1 MKEKNN
7 VSKSKW
13 KRLFRK
19 KWFFPALYL
28 GISALLLTAVLWY
41 QSGTNDADQA
51 EEDKGIFDSL
61 SFDDNEEATPVAE
74 QDEVVKSPVAEDAE
88 ATVVTKFYD
97 HNADSESQENALV
110 LYDNKYYQS
119 TGVDYAA
126 ADGGSFEVLA
136 ALSGTVTEVKEDALH
151 GNVVQL
157 EHKNGVTTYY
167 ASLEDVKVEAGQE
180 VKQGD
185 VLAAA
190 GQSLFAKDKA
200 THVHF
205 EVRNG
210 DTAVNPETFL
220 NQPVSKLQEAKAES
234 VQEDAADTAGQ
245 TEQQQA
251 DTEAPADEN
260 TDAEAEAPADENADA
275 EAAPS
280 EDEEEP
286 KPDAGEEEA
295 PKQDDEK
302 QPEEDATSSR
312 SSAQT

>member
-41 QSGTNDADQA
+41 QSGTNDANQA

-61 SFDDNEEATPVAE
+61 SFNDNEEATPVAE

-220 NQPVSKLQEAKAES
+220 NQPVSKLQEAQAES
-234 VQEDAADTAGQ
+234 EAVQEDATDTAGQ

-251 DTEAPADEN
+251 D
-260 TDAEAEAPADENADA
+260 AEAPADENADA
-275 EAAPS
+275 DATPTE
-280 EDEEEP
+280 EEEP
-286 KPDAGEEEA
+286 NPDADEEEA
-295 PKQDDEK
+295 PKQDDEQ

>member
-1 MKEKNN
+1 MKEKNS

-41 QSGTNDADQA
+41 QSGTNEPEQA
-51 EEDKGIFDSL
+51 EEDKSIFDSL
-61 SFDDNEEATPVAE
+61 GFNGDEEATPVAE
-74 QDEVVKSPVAEDAE
+74 QDEVVKAPVAEDAE

-97 HNADSESQENALV
+97 HKADSESQENALV

-126 ADGGSFEVLA
+126 ADGGAFDVLA

-151 GNVVQL
+151 GNVVQM
-157 EHKNGVTTYY
+157 EHSNGVTTYY
-167 ASLEDVKVEAGQE
+167 ASLEDVKVEVGQE

-185 VLAAA
+185 VLATA

-200 THVHF
+200 THLHF

-210 DTAVNPETFL
+210 DTAVNPESFF
-220 NQPVSKLQEAKAES
+220 NQPVSKLKEAKEETEA
-234 VQEDAADTAGQ
+234 VQEEAADTSSQ
-245 TEQQQA
+245 KEQEET
-251 DTEAPADEN
+251 DAPAED
-260 TDAEAEAPADENADA
+260 NADA
-275 EAAPS
+275 GTAPKEEADDSEETPDTS
-280 EDEEEP
+280 DEEKSPEQDEQPEDE
-286 KPDAGEEEA
+286 
-295 PKQDDEK
+295 
-302 QPEEDATSSR
+302 ATSS
-312 SSAQT
+312 SSQAQT

>member
-1 MKEKNN
+1 MKEKNS

-41 QSGTNDADQA
+41 QSGTNEPEQA

-61 SFDDNEEATPVAE
+61 GFNGDEEATPVAE
-74 QDEVVKSPVAEDAE
+74 QDEVVKAPVAEDAE

-97 HNADSESQENALV
+97 HNADSEAQENALV

-126 ADGGSFEVLA
+126 ADGGAFDVLA

-151 GNVVQL
+151 GNVVQI
-157 EHKNGVTTYY
+157 EHKNGVATYY

-185 VLAAA
+185 VLATA

-200 THVHF
+200 THLHF
-205 EVRNG
+205 EVLNG
-210 DTAVNPETFL
+210 DTPVNPESFF
-220 NQPVSKLQEAKAES
+220 NQPVSKLQEAKAEA
-234 VQEDAADTAGQ
+234 VQEETADTAGQ
-245 TEQQQA
+245 NEKA
-251 DTEAPADEN
+251 ETEAPAE
-260 TDAEAEAPADENADA
+260 ENADA
-275 EAAPS
+275 EATPTDES
-280 EDEEEP
+280 GDTEETPDTSDEEKSPEQDEQPEDE
-286 KPDAGEEEA
+286 
-295 PKQDDEK
+295 
-302 QPEEDATSSR
+302 ATSSS

>member
-1 MKEKNN
+1 MKEKNS

-41 QSGTNDADQA
+41 QSGTNEPEQA
-51 EEDKGIFDSL
+51 EDDKGIFDSL
-61 SFDDNEEATPVAE
+61 DFSGDEEATPVAE
-74 QDEVVKSPVAEDAE
+74 QDEVVKAPVAEDAE

-97 HNADSESQENALV
+97 HKADSESQENALV

-126 ADGGSFEVLA
+126 ADGGTFDVLA

-157 EHKNGVTTYY
+157 EHSNGVTTYY
-167 ASLEDVKVEAGQE
+167 SSLEDVKVEVGQE

-185 VLAAA
+185 VLATA

-200 THVHF
+200 THLHF

-210 DTAVNPETFL
+210 DTAVNPESFF
-220 NQPVSKLQEAKAES
+220 NQPVSKLQEAKAETEA
-234 VQEDAADTAGQ
+234 VQEEAADTSSQ
-245 TEQQQA
+245 KEQEE
-251 DTEAPADEN
+251 TEAPAEDG
-260 TDAEAEAPADENADA
+260 TDANADPADEAGDSEETPDA
-275 EAAPS
+275 S
-280 EDEEEP
+280 DEEKSPE
-286 KPDAGEEEA
+286 
-295 PKQDDEK
+295 QDE
-302 QPEEDATSSR
+302 QPEDDATSS
-312 SSAQT
+312 SSQAQT

>member
-1 MKEKNN
+1 MKEKNS

-41 QSGTNDADQA
+41 QSGTNEPEQA
-51 EEDKGIFDSL
+51 EDDKGIFDSL
-61 SFDDNEEATPVAE
+61 DFNGDEEATPVAE
-74 QDEVVKSPVAEDAE
+74 QDEVVKAPVAEDAE

-97 HNADSESQENALV
+97 HKADSESQENALV

-126 ADGGSFEVLA
+126 ADGGTFDVLA

-157 EHKNGVTTYY
+157 EHSNGVTTYY
-167 ASLEDVKVEAGQE
+167 SSLEDVKVEVGQE

-185 VLAAA
+185 VLATA

-200 THVHF
+200 THLHF

-210 DTAVNPETFL
+210 DTAVNPESFF
-220 NQPVSKLQEAKAES
+220 NQPVSKLQEAKAETEA
-234 VQEDAADTAGQ
+234 VQEEAADTSSQ
-245 TEQQQA
+245 KEQEE
-251 DTEAPADEN
+251 TEAPADDGA
-260 TDAEAEAPADENADA
+260 DANADPADEAGDSEETPDA
-275 EAAPS
+275 S
-280 EDEEEP
+280 DEEKSPE
-286 KPDAGEEEA
+286 
-295 PKQDDEK
+295 QDE
-302 QPEEDATSSR
+302 QPEDDATSS
-312 SSAQT
+312 SSQAQT

>member
-1 MKEKNN
+1 MKEKNS

-41 QSGTNDADQA
+41 QSGTNEPEQA
-51 EEDKGIFDSL
+51 EEDKSIFDSL
-61 SFDDNEEATPVAE
+61 GFNGDEEATPVAE
-74 QDEVVKSPVAEDAE
+74 QDEVVKAPVAEDAE

-97 HNADSESQENALV
+97 HKADSESQENALV

-126 ADGGSFEVLA
+126 ADGGAFDVLA

-151 GNVVQL
+151 GNVVQM
-157 EHKNGVTTYY
+157 EHSNGVTTYY
-167 ASLEDVKVEAGQE
+167 ASLEDVKVEVGQE

-185 VLAAA
+185 VLATA

-200 THVHF
+200 THLHF

-210 DTAVNPETFL
+210 DTAVNPESFF
-220 NQPVSKLQEAKAES
+220 NQPVSKLKEAKAETEA
-234 VQEDAADTAGQ
+234 VQEEAADTSKQ
-245 TEQQQA
+245 KEQEE
-251 DTEAPADEN
+251 TEAPAED
-260 TDAEAEAPADENADA
+260 NADA
-275 EAAPS
+275 GTAPKEEADDSEETPDASDEEKSPEQDEQP
-280 EDEEEP
+280 EDE
-286 KPDAGEEEA
+286 
-295 PKQDDEK
+295 
-302 QPEEDATSSR
+302 ATSS
-312 SSAQT
+312 SSQAQT

>member
-1 MKEKNN
+1 MKEKNS

-41 QSGTNDADQA
+41 QSGTNDPEQA
-51 EEDKGIFDSL
+51 EDDKGIFDSL
-61 SFDDNEEATPVAE
+61 NFDGNEEATPVAE
-74 QDEVVKSPVAEDAE
+74 QDEVVKAPVAEDAE

-97 HNADSESQENALV
+97 HKADSEAQENALV

-126 ADGGSFEVLA
+126 ADGEAFDVLA

-151 GNVVQL
+151 GNVIQI
-157 EHKNGVTTYY
+157 EHKNGVATYY

-185 VLAAA
+185 VLATA

-200 THVHF
+200 THLHF
-205 EVRNG
+205 EVLNG
-210 DTAVNPETFL
+210 DTPVNPESFF
-220 NQPVSKLQEAKAES
+220 NQPVSKLQEAKTETEA
-234 VQEDAADTAGQ
+234 VQEETADTTGQNEQ
-245 TEQQQA
+245 TE
-251 DTEAPADEN
+251 TEAPAEED
-260 TDAEAEAPADENADA
+260 ADA
-275 EAAPS
+275 EVTPTDES
-280 EDEEEP
+280 GDKEETPDRSDEEKSPE
-286 KPDAGEEEA
+286 
-295 PKQDDEK
+295 QDE
-302 QPEEDATSSR
+302 QPEGEATSSS

>member
-1 MKEKNN
+1 MKEKNS

-41 QSGTNDADQA
+41 QSGTNEPEQA

-61 SFDDNEEATPVAE
+61 GFNSDEEATPVAE
-74 QDEVVKSPVAEDAE
+74 QDEVVKAPVAEDAE

-97 HNADSESQENALV
+97 HKADSEAQENALV

-126 ADGGSFEVLA
+126 ADGEAFDVLA

-151 GNVVQL
+151 GNVVQI
-157 EHKNGVTTYY
+157 EHKNGVATYY

-185 VLAAA
+185 VLATA

-200 THVHF
+200 THLHF
-205 EVRNG
+205 EVLNG
-210 DTAVNPETFL
+210 DTPVNPESFF
-220 NQPVSKLQEAKAES
+220 NQPVSKLQEAKTETEA
-234 VQEDAADTAGQ
+234 VQEETADTAGQ
-245 TEQQQA
+245 NEQTE
-251 DTEAPADEN
+251 TEAPAE
-260 TDAEAEAPADENADA
+260 ENADA
-275 EAAPS
+275 EATPTDES
-280 EDEEEP
+280 SDKEETPDRSDEEKSPEQDEQPEDE
-286 KPDAGEEEA
+286 
-295 PKQDDEK
+295 
-302 QPEEDATSSR
+302 ATSSS

>member
-1 MKEKNN
+1 MKEKNS

-41 QSGTNDADQA
+41 QSGTNEPEQA
-51 EEDKGIFDSL
+51 EDDKGIFDSL
-61 SFDDNEEATPVAE
+61 DFNGDEEATPVAE
-74 QDEVVKSPVAEDAE
+74 QDEVVKAPVAEDAE

-97 HNADSESQENALV
+97 HKADSESQENALV

-126 ADGGSFEVLA
+126 ADGGTFDVLA

-157 EHKNGVTTYY
+157 EHSNGVTTYY
-167 ASLEDVKVEAGQE
+167 SSLEDVKVEVGQE

-185 VLAAA
+185 VLATA

-200 THVHF
+200 THLHF

-210 DTAVNPETFL
+210 DTAVNPESFF
-220 NQPVSKLQEAKAES
+220 NQPVSKLQEAKAETEA
-234 VQEDAADTAGQ
+234 VQEEAADTSSQ
-245 TEQQQA
+245 KEQEE
-251 DTEAPADEN
+251 TEAPAEDGA
-260 TDAEAEAPADENADA
+260 DANADPADEAGDSEETPDA
-275 EAAPS
+275 S
-280 EDEEEP
+280 DEEKSPE
-286 KPDAGEEEA
+286 
-295 PKQDDEK
+295 QDE
-302 QPEEDATSSR
+302 QPEDDATSS
-312 SSAQT
+312 SSQAQT

>member
-1 MKEKNN
+1 MKEKNS

-41 QSGTNDADQA
+41 QSGTNDPEQA
-51 EEDKGIFDSL
+51 EDDKGIFDSL
-61 SFDDNEEATPVAE
+61 NFNGDEEATPVAE
-74 QDEVVKSPVAEDAE
+74 QDEVVKAPVAEDAE

-97 HNADSESQENALV
+97 HNADSEAQENALV

-126 ADGGSFEVLA
+126 ADGGAFDVLA

-151 GNVVQL
+151 GNVVQI
-157 EHKNGVTTYY
+157 EHKNGVATYY

-185 VLAAA
+185 VLATA

-200 THVHF
+200 THLHF
-205 EVRNG
+205 EVLNG
-210 DTAVNPETFL
+210 DTPVNPESFF
-220 NQPVSKLQEAKAES
+220 NQPVSKLQEAKAEAEA
-234 VQEDAADTAGQ
+234 VQEDTADTAGQ
-245 TEQQQA
+245 NEKTES
-251 DTEAPADEN
+251 EAPAE
-260 TDAEAEAPADENADA
+260 ENADA
-275 EAAPS
+275 EATPTDES
-280 EDEEEP
+280 GDTEETPDTSDEEKSPEQDEQPEDE
-286 KPDAGEEEA
+286 
-295 PKQDDEK
+295 
-302 QPEEDATSSR
+302 ATSSS

>member
-1 MKEKNN
+1 MKEKNS

-41 QSGTNDADQA
+41 QSGTNDPEQA
-51 EEDKGIFDSL
+51 EDDKGIFDSL
-61 SFDDNEEATPVAE
+61 NFDGNEEATPVAE
-74 QDEVVKSPVAEDAE
+74 QDEVVKAPVAEDAE

-97 HNADSESQENALV
+97 HKADSEAQENALV

-126 ADGGSFEVLA
+126 ADGEAFDVLA

-151 GNVVQL
+151 GNVVQI
-157 EHKNGVTTYY
+157 EHKNGVATYY

-185 VLAAA
+185 VLATA

-200 THVHF
+200 THLHF
-205 EVRNG
+205 EVLNG
-210 DTAVNPETFL
+210 DTPVNPESFF
-220 NQPVSKLQEAKAES
+220 NQPVSKLQEAKTETEA
-234 VQEDAADTAGQ
+234 VQEETADTTGQNEQ
-245 TEQQQA
+245 TE
-251 DTEAPADEN
+251 TEAPAEED
-260 TDAEAEAPADENADA
+260 ADA
-275 EAAPS
+275 EATPTDES
-280 EDEEEP
+280 GDKEETPDRSDEEKSPEQDEQPEDE
-286 KPDAGEEEA
+286 
-295 PKQDDEK
+295 
-302 QPEEDATSSR
+302 ATSSS

>member
-1 MKEKNN
+1 MKEKNS

-41 QSGTNDADQA
+41 QSGTNEPEQA

-61 SFDDNEEATPVAE
+61 GFNSDEEATPVAE
-74 QDEVVKSPVAEDAE
+74 QDEVVKAPVAEDAK

-97 HNADSESQENALV
+97 HKADSEAQENALV

-126 ADGGSFEVLA
+126 ADGGTFDVLA

-151 GNVVQL
+151 GNVVQI
-157 EHKNGVTTYY
+157 EHKNGVATYY

-185 VLAAA
+185 VLATA

-200 THVHF
+200 THLHF
-205 EVRNG
+205 EVLNG
-210 DTAVNPETFL
+210 DTPVNPESFF
-220 NQPVSKLQEAKAES
+220 NQPVSKLQEAKAEA
-234 VQEDAADTAGQ
+234 VQEETADTAGQ
-245 TEQQQA
+245 NEQTE
-251 DTEAPADEN
+251 TEAPAEEN
-260 TDAEAEAPADENADA
+260 TDAEATPTEESGDKEETPERSDEEKSPEQD
-275 EAAPS
+275 EQP
-280 EDEEEP
+280 EDE
-286 KPDAGEEEA
+286 
-295 PKQDDEK
+295 
-302 QPEEDATSSR
+302 ATSSS